1 MNAMADVHSPD
12 LKEDRTEHDVGE
24 IFRLFGPVY
33 EQRYSMS
40 SSQRKALRAL
50 AVCRTGYLGGHLEQ
64 CDHCGFER
72 PHYNSCRNVNCPKCQ
87 GIQRRKWVT
96 ARLEELLPVPYFH
109 VVFTV
114 PSSIGDALIGIDK
127 TLYQVLF
134 QASSQTLL
142 HFFKTQYGV
151 EPGLISVLHTWGQ
164 TMSRHPHVHFLVTG
178 GGLSLDRSRWGSTS
192 DTYLFDVKELSKE
205 FRVRFLKG
213 LNKAK
218 IVIAEGVCEE
228 KDWVV
233 YCRKPFAGAERVIE
247 YLGRYTYRTAISN
260 RRIQSVSGTE
270 VSFDYKDYRDEDDNG
285 IPKHKLMT
293 VDGVTFI
300 RLFLQHILP
309 SGFRRIRFYGIL
321 AGRERA
327 AKLERCREL
336 LCSLTTDAP
345 RTRPEEESLEI
356 GLCPQCRKGEL
367 IAILNLEPI
376 RPPPITFAN
385 ERKLNRVA

>member
-1 MNAMADVHSPD
+1 MPGDNVLEM
-12 LKEDRTEHDVGE
+12 KEVRLEHDVGE
-24 IFRLFGPVY
+24 IFRLFGPEY
-33 EQRYSMS
+33 EKRYPMS
-40 SSQRKALRAL
+40 RCQRKALRAL
-50 AVCRTGYLGGHLEQ
+50 AVCRTAYLGGHLEQ
-64 CDHCGFER
+64 CEHCGFER
-72 PHYNSCRNVNCPKCQ
+72 SHYNSCRNVNCPKCQ

-96 ARLEELLPVPYFH
+96 ARLSEMLPVPYFH

-114 PSSIGDALIGIDK
+114 PSSMSDALIGFERI
-127 TLYQVLF
+127 LYRVLF

-142 HFFKTQYGV
+142 HFFKDRYGSQ
-151 EPGLISVLHTWGQ
+151 PGLISVLHTWGQ

-178 GGLSLDRSRWGSTS
+178 GGLSLDRNRWISTS
-192 DTYLFDVKELSKE
+192 DRYLFDVKKFSKE
-205 FRVRFLKG
+205 FRARFLKG
-213 LNKAK
+213 LKKAK
-218 IVIAEGVCEE
+218 IVIADGVCEE
-228 KDWVV
+228 EDWVV
-233 YCRKPFAGAERVIE
+233 YCQKPFAGAERVIE

-260 RRIQSVSGTE
+260 RRIRSVSANE
-270 VSFDYKDYRDEDDNG
+270 VTFDYKDYRDEDENG

-336 LCSLTTDAP
+336 LCSLIIDDSKT
-345 RTRPEEESLEI
+345 SLDEGTSKI
-356 GLCPQCRKGEL
+356 PLCPQCGKGEF